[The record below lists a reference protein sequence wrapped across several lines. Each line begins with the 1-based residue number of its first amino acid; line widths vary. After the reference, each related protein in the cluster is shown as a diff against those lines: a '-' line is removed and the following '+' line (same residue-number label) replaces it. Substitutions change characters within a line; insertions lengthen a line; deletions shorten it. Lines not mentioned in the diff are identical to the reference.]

1 MFYVQLHK
9 LAHKLVDF
17 AVQTEFILPAVLLD
31 HVKPCSMT
39 ETGVK
44 HRQALIS

>member
-1 MFYVQLHK
+1 VFYVQLHK

-17 AVQTEFILPAVLLD
+17 AFQTEFILPAVLLD

-39 ETGVK
+39 VRLVSNTAK
-44 HRQALIS
+44 L